1 MDLILIF
8 IVLPLATIIFSIALQ
23 RLLKCPILVSAVVFA
38 IFLILTYTVFGT
50 DFIIFAI
57 LFAILAFITAFL
69 VSLFCRIIRR
79 LRNLE
84 KRSNSDCDD
93 DDCCGHSRT
102 ENSNSRINSRRNRN
116 TRRRCDCD
124 EDDDDDDL
132 LTISSR
138 CGNGENTR
146 LLTISTGGTC
156 VNSNNN
162 NSDNNNN
169 SCNSSNCGCD
179 NGNNNNNERIVLNAE
194 VLPSNNGRSGAF
206 RGCFRR
212 RCN

>member
-8 IVLPLATIIFSIALQ
+8 VVLPLATIIFSIALQ
-23 RLLKCPILVSAVVFA
+23 RLLKCPILVAAIIFA

-79 LRNLE
+79 IRDLERRNSE
-84 KRSNSDCDD
+84 CDD
-93 DDCCGHSRT
+93 DDEDDCNCRSSRNRNSRT
-102 ENSNSRINSRRNRN
+102 NGNSRRIR
-116 TRRRCDCD
+116 DCD
-124 EDDDDDDL
+124 SDDEVNNENL

-138 CGNGENTR
+138 CGNGESSE
-146 LLTISTGGTC
+146 LLTINTGGSC
-156 VNSNNN
+156 GNNVNNN
-162 NSDNNNN
+162 TNN
-169 SCNSSNCGCD
+169 CNCGCNTD
-179 NGNNNNNERIVLNAE
+179 NSNERIVLNAE
-194 VLPSNNGRSGAF
+194 VVPSNNGRSGAF

-212 RCN
+212 RWN